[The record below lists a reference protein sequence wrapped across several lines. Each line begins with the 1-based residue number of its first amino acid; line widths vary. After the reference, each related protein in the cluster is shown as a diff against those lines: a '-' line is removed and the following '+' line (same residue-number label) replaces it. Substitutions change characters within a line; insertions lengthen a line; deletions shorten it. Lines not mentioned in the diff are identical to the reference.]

1 MEIRCWQNLVTT
13 KPELTSSGSYSLEE
27 VELIYLTTW
36 TSEGGVNDS
45 GREQWRKG
53 GDRELVVMRSYLGSD
68 GFSTFLIPN
77 HNCHV
82 TFVSMQSQQES
93 HIGMNI

>member
-1 MEIRCWQNLVTT
+1 MEIRCWQNLVSAR
-13 KPELTSSGSYSLEE
+13 PELTSSGSYSLEE
-27 VELIYLTTW
+27 VELTYLTTW
-36 TSEGGVNDS
+36 TSEGCVNDS

-53 GDRELVVMRSYLGSD
+53 GDRELVVIRSYLGSD

-77 HNCHV
+77 LDCHAA
-82 TFVSMQSQQES
+82 FVFMQPKQES